1 VEQTYRSL
9 GGPRTA
15 PLVTSLYYGFLPQ
28 RFAERHAA
36 EFGRSYL
43 LRAKPVP
50 YLVTS
55 DPEHLRRIFAA
66 DSDTFRTLAA
76 VTLRNVFGPRSVL
89 LTHGAPHRQQR
100 KLLGPPLTGARLRG
114 FGASMQAMAD
124 AQVAA
129 LRPGQIFK
137 AHALALRFTLDVIV
151 RTVFGVTSDEEATEA
166 CAMLSALVE
175 DLPPISIFVPQTQ
188 HAWFPPWARY
198 QRRQRAFD
206 SWLSEVVR
214 RRRAQAVARDDVLSL
229 LLAAR
234 YDDGRP
240 IDDQDIHDQL
250 LTLLMAGHETTA
262 IAVTRCLE
270 RIYHHDAVLGRLQSE
285 LREAGE
291 TIEETQRL
299 PYLSAVIDECLRIDP
314 IVTDVARVAT
324 RPFDLGGGLILPEG
338 APVLVLVEA
347 LHRDPLLY
355 PEPARFRPE
364 RFLERKFQPHEY
376 APFGGGVRRCLGAA
390 FSDYESK
397 ILLSTLLRR
406 RSLMPVHR
414 GLSHRVRRNITMGP
428 AHAVPFRVMS

>member
-1 VEQTYRSL
+1 VYKTYETL
-9 GGPRTA
+9 AGPPTA
-15 PLVTSLYYGFLPQ
+15 PLVSSLYYGFLPQ

-36 EFGRSYL
+36 NYGRSYK
-43 LRAKPVP
+43 LRARPVP
-50 YLVTS
+50 YLVTA

-66 DSDTFRTLAA
+66 DSDAFRTLAA

-100 KLLGPPLTGARLRG
+100 KLLAPPLTGARLRA
-114 FGASMQAMAD
+114 FGATMQAMAD
-124 AQVAA
+124 AQVSA
-129 LRPGQIFK
+129 LRPGQVFK
-137 AHALALRFTLDVIV
+137 AHELALRFTLDVIV
-151 RTVFGVTSDEEATEA
+151 RTVFGVTSDGEAAEA
-166 CAMLSALVE
+166 RERLSALVE
-175 DLPPISIFVPQTQ
+175 DLPAVSIFVPQTQ
-188 HAWFPPWARY
+188 RAWFPPWARY
-198 QRRQRAFD
+198 RRGQRAFE
-206 SWLSEVVR
+206 SWLMSIVQQ
-214 RRRAQAVARDDVLSL
+214 RRAQGVPRDDVLSV

-270 RIYHHDAVLGRLQSE
+270 RIYHHDAVLGRLQTE
-285 LREAGE
+285 LRGAGE
-291 TIEETQRL
+291 TLEEMQRL

-324 RPFDLGGGLILPEG
+324 RPFDLGGGLIVPEG
-338 APVLVLVEA
+338 VPVLVLVEA

-355 PEPARFRPE
+355 PEPQRFQPE

-406 RSLMPVHR
+406 RSLMPVHS

-428 AHAVPFRVMS
+428 AHGVPFRVMS